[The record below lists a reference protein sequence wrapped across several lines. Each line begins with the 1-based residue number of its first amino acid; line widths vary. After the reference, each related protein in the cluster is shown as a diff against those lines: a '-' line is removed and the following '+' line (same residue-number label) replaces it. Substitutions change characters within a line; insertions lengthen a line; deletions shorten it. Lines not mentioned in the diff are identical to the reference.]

1 MDKEILKQAMSA
13 KPDITYLGNM
23 DEEQKEELMRADP
36 EVLYIGKST
45 SGAFNIPRIT
55 FGKTVVH
62 TLHTYSS
69 VVAMKIASYI
79 HELRKIDPVKA
90 EWAKEVLG
98 KDPRAT
104 LPRGFPAY
112 TPFKMP
118 Q

>member
-1 MDKEILKQAMSA
+1 MNKEILKREE
-13 KPDITYLGNM
+13 PDI
-23 DEEQKEELMRADP
+23 
-36 EVLYIGKST
+36 LYIGKSP
-45 SGAFNIPRIT
+45 SGDFNIPRIT

-69 VVAMKIASYI
+69 VVAFKVATYT

-98 KDPRAT
+98 KDYRAT
-104 LPRGFPAY
+104 LPRGFPPY
-112 TPFKMP
+112 RPFKMP